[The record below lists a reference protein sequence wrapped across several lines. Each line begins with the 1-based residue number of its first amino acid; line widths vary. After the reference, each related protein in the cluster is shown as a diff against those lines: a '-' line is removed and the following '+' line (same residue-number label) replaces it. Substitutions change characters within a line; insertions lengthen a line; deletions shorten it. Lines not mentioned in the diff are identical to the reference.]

1 MRIVPRTEKDT
12 SVIAGALNDLAA
24 GRLNNGGEVTLTPN
38 AASTTVQRLGVAA
51 GDLIL
56 FAPLTANGA
65 AEIKNGTMFVTA
77 AGITKNQFVITHANN
92 AQTDRTFRYAFFAVL
107 TG

>member
-1 MRIVPRTEKDT
+1 MRIVARTEKDA
-12 SVIAGALNDLAA
+12 SVLAGALNDLAA
-24 GRLNNGGEVTLTPN
+24 GRLNNGGEVTLTAN

-51 GDLIL
+51 GDMIV
-56 FAPLTANGA
+56 FSPLTANAA
-65 AEIKNGTMFVTA
+65 AEIGNGTMFVA
-77 AGITKNQFVITHANN
+77 AANITKNQFVITHANN